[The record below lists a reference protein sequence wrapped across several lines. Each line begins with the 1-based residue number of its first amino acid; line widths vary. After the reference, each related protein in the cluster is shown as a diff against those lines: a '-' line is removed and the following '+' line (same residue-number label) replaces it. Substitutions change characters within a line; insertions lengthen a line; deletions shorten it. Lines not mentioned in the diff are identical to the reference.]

1 MFWKQLWATK
11 SLETLHKE
19 MQGENR
25 LRRVLG
31 PIGLTSL
38 GIGAII
44 GAGIFV
50 TTGEAAATRAGP
62 AVMLSFVVA
71 GLGCALAA
79 LCYAEFAAMAPVA
92 GSAYTYAYAT
102 LGELLAWIIGWDL
115 VLEYAMSCATLA
127 ADWTKYFNQ
136 LLDICFD
143 WHIPDQLSNDPFTLE
158 RMTGSFV
165 GVNLP
170 AILLMALCTVVLV
183 IGIRESVT
191 TNAILVGV
199 KLGVVLFVIGVG
211 VWYINGANWTR
222 IPPDERKITDTG
234 ELLRRKPEVAQLVPE
249 SQRHP
254 VPDGA
259 TLLKDH
265 PQIAEVVS
273 PDLLKEIKGMK
284 GEVGK
289 WGLISVFGLNHW
301 LEPLDDRYRSP
312 FLPYGLSGI
321 MVGAALVFFAYI
333 GFDAISTHSEEARRP
348 QRDVPFGI
356 LTSLAVCTVLYLAV
370 SAVLTGIQPY
380 PEIDP
385 DAGVAVAF
393 KELAKQESSPA
404 LKVSAGLI
412 AAGALAGIT
421 SVILITFLS
430 QARIFLAIARD
441 GLLPTSIFG
450 AVHPRFRTP
459 HLSTILVGVL
469 LCVVTALTPIQVLFE
484 MVNIGTLLAFTI
496 VCAAVLILRLRRPD
510 APRPFRCPAL
520 YLLAPVGIVVNL
532 LMMLFLPIDTWL
544 RLVGWLV
551 LGMLI
556 FIGYGFRHSAL
567 GQREWR
573 RANGLALESDGDVY
587 YQSESYRRRL
597 TFSLWFCVIAAV
609 AASGAIVWLLWRWF
623 AGTLGAALPDINPV
637 IVMVVAGGLEAFLL
651 LMVAVNLREWH
662 RLRASTWHA
671 PG

>member
-19 MQGENR
+19 MEGENR

-62 AVMLSFVVA
+62 AVLLSFVVA
-71 GLGCALAA
+71 GLGCAFAA
-79 LCYAEFAAMAPVA
+79 LCYAEFASMAPVA

-127 ADWTKYFNQ
+127 ADWTKYFNE
-136 LLDICFD
+136 LLEICFGKE
-143 WHIPDQLSNDPFTLE
+143 WRVPEYLSNVPFGDEPHGWL
-158 RMTGSFV
+158 
-165 GVNLP
+165 NLP
-170 AILLMALCTVVLV
+170 AVMLMALCTVVLV

-211 VWYINGANWTR
+211 VGYIHTTYWND
-222 IPPDERKITDTG
+222 IPPSKRRITDTA
-234 ELLRRKPEVAQLVPE
+234 ELLQRRPDIANLVPGWQN
-249 SQRHP
+249 SP
-254 VPDGA
+254 VPDGK
-259 TLLKDH
+259 TLLEEHPEIKD
-265 PQIAEVVS
+265 VVS
-273 PDLLKEIKGMK
+273 ADELSQIKNMK
-284 GEVGK
+284 GEVEK
-289 WGLISVFGLNHW
+289 WGLISILGLNHYI
-301 LEPLDDRYRSP
+301 EPLDDRTRSP
-312 FLPYGLSGI
+312 FMPYGLSGI

-333 GFDAISTHSEEARRP
+333 GFDAISTHSEEAQRP

-356 LTSLAVCTVLYLAV
+356 IASLIICTVLYLGV

-380 PEIDP
+380 YEIDP

-393 KELAKQESSPA
+393 KELARERSSPA
-404 LKVSAGLI
+404 LRVSAGLI

-441 GLLPTSIFG
+441 GLLPNSIFG

-459 HLSTILVGVL
+459 HLSTILVGVV
-469 LCVVTALTPIQVLFE
+469 LCVVTAFTPIQDLFY

-496 VCAAVLILRLRRPD
+496 VCAAVLILRIRRPE
-510 APRPFRCPAL
+510 APRPFRTPVL
-520 YLLAPVGIVVNL
+520 YLVAPLGIVVNL
-532 LMMLFLPIDTWL
+532 LMMLFLPLETWL

-551 LGMLI
+551 
-556 FIGYGFRHSAL
+556 IGLVIYGFYGRRHSTI
-567 GQREWR
+567 GRH
-573 RANGLALESDGDVY
+573 LA
-587 YQSESYRRRL
+587 
-597 TFSLWFCVIAAV
+597 AADDNSV
-609 AASGAIVWLLWRWF
+609 S
-623 AGTLGAALPDINPV
+623 P
-637 IVMVVAGGLEAFLL
+637 
-651 LMVAVNLREWH
+651 
-662 RLRASTWHA
+662 
-671 PG
+671 

>member
-11 SLETLHKE
+11 SLERLHKE
-19 MQGENR
+19 MLGENR

-102 LGELLAWIIGWDL
+102 LGELFAWIIGWDL

-127 ADWTKYFNQ
+127 ADWTKYFNE
-136 LLDICFD
+136 LLEISFGKE
-143 WHIPDQLSNDPFTLE
+143 WRVPPEYSNVMFG
-158 RMTGSFV
+158 TGTH
-165 GVNLP
+165 GYLNLP
-170 AILLMALCTVVLV
+170 AVFLMVICTIVLV

-191 TNAILVGV
+191 TNAILVGI
-199 KLGVVLFVIGVG
+199 KLGVVLFVIGAGIAYVHTS
-211 VWYINGANWTR
+211 YWTD
-222 IPPDERKITDTG
+222 IPPSKRKITDTADLLQQRPDIARLVSGWDRSPVPSG
-234 ELLRRKPEVAQLVPE
+234 EKLLEEHPEIAQLVTPE
-249 SQRHP
+249 ELS
-254 VPDGA
+254 
-259 TLLKDH
+259 
-265 PQIAEVVS
+265 
-273 PDLLKEIKGMK
+273 EIQHMK
-284 GEVGK
+284 GEASK
-289 WGLISVFGLNHW
+289 WGLISFLGLNHW
-301 LEPLDDRYRSP
+301 LEPLDNRVRSP
-312 FLPYGLSGI
+312 FLPYGLSGV

-348 QRDVPFGI
+348 QRDVPIGI
-356 LTSLAVCTVLYLAV
+356 IASLVICTVLYLAV

-380 PEIDP
+380 YEIDP

-393 KELAKQESSPA
+393 KELAKQRQSPA
-404 LKVSAGLI
+404 LQISAGLI
-412 AAGALAGIT
+412 SAGALAGIT

-459 HLSTILVGVL
+459 HISTILVGTL
-469 LCVVTALTPIQVLFE
+469 LCLVTAFTPIDVLFE

-496 VCAAVLILRLRRPD
+496 VCAAVLILRIRRPD
-510 APRPFRCPAL
+510 ADRPFRCPGL
-520 YLLAPVGIVVNL
+520 YLVAPLGIVINL
-532 LMMLFLPIDTWL
+532 LMMLFLPEETWL
-544 RLVGWLV
+544 RLIGWLV
-551 LGMLI
+551 LGL
-556 FIGYGFRHSAL
+556 FIYGFYGRRHSTI
-567 GQREWR
+567 GRE
-573 RANGLALESDGDVY
+573 LAGVE
-587 YQSESYRRRL
+587 QP
-597 TFSLWFCVIAAV
+597 
-609 AASGAIVWLLWRWF
+609 
-623 AGTLGAALPDINPV
+623 AGP
-637 IVMVVAGGLEAFLL
+637 
-651 LMVAVNLREWH
+651 
-662 RLRASTWHA
+662 
-671 PG
+671 

>member
-136 LLDICFD
+136 LLDICFK
-143 WHIPDQLSNDPFTLE
+143 WHVPDYLSNDPFTLE
-158 RMTGSFV
+158 RLTGSMA

-170 AILLMALCTVVLV
+170 AILVMAICTVVLV
-183 IGIRESVT
+183 IGIRESAT

-199 KLGVVLFVIGVG
+199 KIGVVLFVIGVG
-211 VWYINGANWTR
+211 VWYINPANWTG
-222 IPPDERKITDTG
+222 IPPAARKTTDTG
-234 ELLRRKPEVAQLVPE
+234 ELLRREPKIAQLVPE
-249 SQRHP
+249 SERYA

-259 TLLKDH
+259 TLLKRH
-265 PQIAEVVS
+265 PQIADIVS
-273 PDLLKEIKGMK
+273 PEELTEIKGMK
-284 GEVGK
+284 GEVDK

-301 LEPLDDRYRSP
+301 LEPLDDHYRSP

-333 GFDAISTHSEEARRP
+333 GFDAISTHSEEAKRP
-348 QRDVPFGI
+348 QRDVPLGI
-356 LTSLAVCTVLYLAV
+356 LASLVICTVLYLAV
-370 SAVLTGIQPY
+370 AAVLTGIQPY

-393 KELAKQESSPA
+393 KELAKHEESRA
-404 LKVSAGLI
+404 LHVSAGLI

-441 GLLPTSIFG
+441 GLLPNAIFG

-459 HLSTILVGVL
+459 HISTILVGVA
-469 LCVVTALTPIQVLFE
+469 LCLVTAFTPIQVLFE

-496 VCAAVLILRLRRPD
+496 VCAAVLLLRIRRPEAD
-510 APRPFRCPAL
+510 RPFRCPAL
-520 YLLAPVGIVVNL
+520 YVLAPLGIVVNL

-544 RLVGWLV
+544 RLIGWLL
-551 LGMLI
+551 LGMII

-567 GQREWR
+567 GQRQWQQ
-573 RANGLALESDGDVY
+573 ANHVGQEGDGNGY
-587 YQSESYRRRL
+587 YSSGTYCQRL
-597 TFSLWFCVIAAV
+597 RFSLWFCLIAAV
-609 AASGAIVWLLWRWF
+609 LISAAFGWLLSLWS
-623 AGTLGAALPDINPV
+623 ANTLSDVIPDINPI
-637 IVMVVAGGLEAFLL
+637 IVLLVAGGLAAFLV
-651 LMVAVNLREWH
+651 LMLALNVREWLV
-662 RLRASTWHA
+662 RRAT
-671 PG
+671 

>member
-1 MFWKQLWATK
+1 MLGQQLFAKK
-11 SLETLHKE
+11 SLETLLEE
-19 MQGENR
+19 MKGENR

-31 PIGLTSL
+31 PVGLTSL

-79 LCYAEFAAMAPVA
+79 LCYAEFASLAPVA

-127 ADWTKYFNQ
+127 ADWTKYFNE
-136 LLDICFD
+136 LLEICFGKG
-143 WHIPDQLSNDPFTLE
+143 WRVPDAFSNVMFGPPP
-158 RMTGSFV
+158 TGYL
-165 GVNLP
+165 NLP
-170 AILLMALCTVVLV
+170 AVFLMALCTVVLV

-191 TNAILVGV
+191 TNAILVGI

-211 VWYINGANWTR
+211 IAYVTPANWTT
-222 IPPDERKITDTG
+222 IPPSKRKITDTAD
-234 ELLRRKPEVAQLVPE
+234 LVQHRPDIAKLVPGWDR
-249 SQRHP
+249 SP
-254 VPDGA
+254 VPDGE
-259 TLLKDH
+259 TLLEEH
-265 PQIAEVVS
+265 PDIAQVVT
-273 PDLLKEIKGMK
+273 PEELNAIKNMK
-284 GEVGK
+284 GEASK
-289 WGLISVFGLNHW
+289 WGLISVLGLNHW
-301 LEPLDDRYRSP
+301 LEPLDNRVRSP
-312 FLPYGLSGI
+312 FFPYGLSGI

-333 GFDAISTHSEEARRP
+333 GFDAISTHAEEAKRP

-356 LTSLAVCTVLYLAV
+356 IASLVICTVLYLAV

-380 PEIDP
+380 YEIDP

-393 KELAKQESSPA
+393 KELAKQQKSWW
-404 LKVSAGLI
+404 LHISAGLI

-459 HLSTILVGVL
+459 HISTILVGAM
-469 LCVVTALTPIQVLFE
+469 LCVVTAFTPIQVLFE
-484 MVNIGTLLAFTI
+484 MVNIGTLLAFAI
-496 VCAAVLILRLRRPD
+496 VCGAVLLLRIRRPD
-510 APRPFRCPAL
+510 AERPFRCPAV
-520 YLLAPVGIVVNL
+520 YVLAPLGIAVNL
-532 LMMLFLPIDTWL
+532 LMMLFLPLATWL

-551 LGMLI
+551 VGLLI
-556 FIGYGFRHSAL
+556 YFLYGRRHS
-567 GQREWR
+567 
-573 RANGLALESDGDVY
+573 
-587 YQSESYRRRL
+587 
-597 TFSLWFCVIAAV
+597 
-609 AASGAIVWLLWRWF
+609 
-623 AGTLGAALPDINPV
+623 
-637 IVMVVAGGLEAFLL
+637 VVGKQ
-651 LMVAVNLREWH
+651 LREAVP
-662 RLRASTWHA
+662 LKAKE
-671 PG
+671 

>member
-1 MFWKQLWATK
+1 MFWKQLGATK

-143 WHIPDQLSNDPFTLE
+143 WHIPDQLSNDPFTVIDKVSGA
-158 RMTGSFV
+158 TGF
-165 GVNLP
+165 VNLP
-170 AILLMALCTVVLV
+170 AVVVMGLCTVVLV

-191 TNAILVGV
+191 MNAILVGV

-211 VWYINGANWTR
+211 CWYVNKDNWTE
-222 IPPDERKITDTG
+222 IPPSERKTTDTG
-234 ELLRRKPEVAQLVPE
+234 ELLRRRPDIAQLVPDSE
-249 SQRHP
+249 RHP
-254 VPDGA
+254 VPDGK
-259 TLLKDH
+259 TLVDRH
-265 PQIAEVVS
+265 PEIAELVS
-273 PDLLKEIKGMK
+273 AEELTDIKQMK

-289 WGLISVFGLNHW
+289 WGLISVFGLNRW
-301 LEPLDDRYRSP
+301 LQPLDDRYRGP

-333 GFDAISTHSEEARRP
+333 GFDAISTHSEEAKRP

-356 LTSLAVCTVLYLAV
+356 LASLVICTVLYLAV
-370 SAVLTGIQPY
+370 AAVLTGIQPY
-380 PEIDP
+380 PNIDP

-393 KELAKQESSPA
+393 KDLAKQQASPA

-459 HLSTILVGVL
+459 HRSTILVGIA
-469 LCVVTALTPIQVLFE
+469 LCLVTALTPIQVLFE

-496 VCAAVLILRLRRPD
+496 VCAAVLILRMRRPD

-520 YLLAPVGIVVNL
+520 YVLAPLGIVVNL
-532 LMMLFLPIDTWL
+532 LMMLFLPIETWG
-544 RLVGWLV
+544 RLVGWLL
-551 LGMLI
+551 LGLVI
-556 FIGYGFRHSAL
+556 YGFYGWRHSIL
-567 GQREWR
+567 GKQ
-573 RANGLALESDGDVY
+573 
-587 YQSESYRRRL
+587 
-597 TFSLWFCVIAAV
+597 
-609 AASGAIVWLLWRWF
+609 
-623 AGTLGAALPDINPV
+623 
-637 IVMVVAGGLEAFLL
+637 
-651 LMVAVNLREWH
+651 
-662 RLRASTWHA
+662 LRAQA
-671 PG
+671 G

>member
-19 MQGENR
+19 MEGENR

-31 PIGLTSL
+31 PVGLTSL

-71 GLGCALAA
+71 GLGCTMAA

-115 VLEYAMSCATLA
+115 ILEYAMSCATLA

-143 WHIPDQLSNDPFTLE
+143 WHIPDSLSNDPFTLE
-158 RMTGSFV
+158 TATGSMV

-183 IGIRESVT
+183 VGIRESVT
-191 TNAILVGV
+191 TNAILVAI

-211 VWYINGANWTR
+211 CWYINPDNWTK
-222 IPPDERKITDTG
+222 IPPEERKTTDTG
-234 ELLRRKPEVAQLVPE
+234 ELLRRNSEVARLVPE
-249 SQRHP
+249 SERHP
-254 VPDGA
+254 VPSGQ
-259 TLLKDH
+259 TLLRRH
-265 PQIAEVVS
+265 PEIEKVVS
-273 PDLLKEIKGMK
+273 ADELKEIKGMK
-284 GEVGK
+284 GEEGK
-289 WGLISVFGLNHW
+289 WGLISLLGLNRW
-301 LEPLDDRYRSP
+301 LEPVDDRYRGP

-333 GFDAISTHSEEARRP
+333 GFDAISTHSEEAKRP
-348 QRDVPFGI
+348 QRDVPVGI
-356 LTSLAVCTVLYLAV
+356 LASLAICTVLYLAV

-380 PEIDP
+380 PKIDP

-393 KELAKQESSPA
+393 KELAKDRASPA
-404 LKVSAGLI
+404 LKLSAGLI

-441 GLLPTSIFG
+441 GLLPHSVFG

-459 HLSTILVGVL
+459 HLSTILVGTA

-484 MVNIGTLLAFTI
+484 MVNIGTLLAFLI
-496 VCAAVLILRLRRPD
+496 VCAAVLILRIRRPD
-510 APRPFRCPAL
+510 AHRPFRCPAL
-520 YLLAPVGIVVNL
+520 YLVAPLGIAVNL

-544 RLVGWLV
+544 RLVGWL
-551 LGMLI
+551 LIGMVILV
-556 FIGYGFRHSAL
+556 GYGFRHSAL
-567 GQREWR
+567 GQRQWLQEH
-573 RANGLALESDGDVY
+573 GLSLDDSEAY
-587 YQSESYRRRL
+587 YRSPEYRRRL
-597 TFSLWFCVIAAV
+597 LFSFWFCGVGAC
-609 AASGAIVWLLWRWF
+609 ASLVLTTWLALRWH
-623 AGTLGAALPDINPV
+623 ADTLGDLFEDINPI
-637 IVMVVAGGLEAFLL
+637 IVMLLAGGTSAFLL
-651 LMVAVNLREWH
+651 LLFATNLRERI
-662 RLRASTWHA
+662 RLR
-671 PG
+671 PM

>member
-19 MQGENR
+19 MEGENR

-31 PIGLTSL
+31 PVGLTSL

-62 AVMLSFVVA
+62 GVMLSFVVA

-136 LLDICFD
+136 LLEICFGKD
-143 WHIPDQLSNDPFTLE
+143 WRVPVALSNDPFTLE
-158 RMTGSFV
+158 TMTGSLA

-170 AILLMALCTVVLV
+170 AILLMAVCTIVLV

-191 TNAILVGV
+191 TNAILVGI

-211 VWYINGANWTR
+211 IWYVKADNWTS
-222 IPPDERKITDTG
+222 IDPDRRKTTDTG
-234 ELLRRKPEVAQLVPE
+234 ELIRRQPKIAELVPAAE
-249 SQRHP
+249 RDP

-259 TLLKDH
+259 ALLKKYPEIKD
-265 PQIAEVVS
+265 IVS
-273 PDLLKEIKGMK
+273 ADELAEIKGMK
-284 GEVGK
+284 GEASK
-289 WGLISVFGLNHW
+289 WGLISLFGLNHW
-301 LEPLDDRYRSP
+301 LGPLDDRARSP

-333 GFDAISTHSEEARRP
+333 GFDAISTHSEEAKRP
-348 QRDVPFGI
+348 QRDVPIGI
-356 LTSLAVCTVLYLAV
+356 ISSLVICTVLYLAV
-370 SAVLTGIQPY
+370 AAVLTGMQPY
-380 PEIDP
+380 YEIDP

-393 KELAKQESSPA
+393 KDLANQQGNPWLQA
-404 LKVSAGLI
+404 SAGLI

-459 HLSTILVGVL
+459 HRSTILVGVL

-496 VCAAVLILRLRRPD
+496 VCAAVLILRIRRPE

-520 YLLAPVGIVVNL
+520 FVLGPLGIVVNL

-544 RLVGWLV
+544 RLIGWLV
-551 LGMLI
+551 IGMVILV
-556 FIGYGFRHSAL
+556 GYGYRHSAL
-567 GQREWR
+567 GQRQWLQDNHLSPDDADAYYRSPTYWR
-573 RANGLALESDGDVY
+573 RLL
-587 YQSESYRRRL
+587 
-597 TFSLWFCVIAAV
+597 FSLWCCLIAAC
-609 AASGAIVWLLWRWF
+609 ASIGVTAWLMWRWYKE
-623 AGTLGAALPDINPV
+623 TLGDVLADLNPV
-637 IVMVVAGGLEAFLL
+637 VVLIVAGGVSAFLL
-651 LMVAVNLREWH
+651 LMFAMNLREWT
-662 RLRASTWHA
+662 RLRAT
-671 PG
+671 

>member
-11 SLETLHKE
+11 SLEQLHKE
-19 MQGENR
+19 MLGENR

-143 WHIPDQLSNDPFTLE
+143 WHIPDHLSNDPFTLE
-158 RMTGSFV
+158 KMTGSMA

-170 AILLMALCTVVLV
+170 AILVMAVCTIVLV

-191 TNAILVGV
+191 TNAILVGI

-211 VWYINGANWTR
+211 IWYVKADNWTS
-222 IPPDERKITDTG
+222 IDPNKRKITDTG
-234 ELLRRKPEVAQLVPE
+234 ELLRQRPKIAELVPE
-249 SQRHP
+249 SARHP
-254 VPDGA
+254 VPDGE
-259 TLLKDH
+259 TLLKYH
-265 PQIAEVVS
+265 PDIGKVVS
-273 PDLLKEIKGMK
+273 ADELTEIKGMK
-284 GEVGK
+284 GEQSK
-289 WGLISVFGLNHW
+289 WGLISLVGLNHW
-301 LEPLDDRYRSP
+301 LEPLDDRARSP
-312 FLPYGLSGI
+312 FMPYGISGI

-333 GFDAISTHSEEARRP
+333 GFDAISTHSEEAKRP
-348 QRDVPFGI
+348 HRDVPFGI
-356 LTSLAVCTVLYLAV
+356 IASLVVCTVLYLAV
-370 SAVLTGIQPY
+370 AAVLTGMQPY
-380 PEIDP
+380 YEIDP

-393 KELAKQESSPA
+393 KELAKEKNNLW
-404 LKVSAGLI
+404 LKASAGLI
-412 AAGALAGIT
+412 AGGALAGIT

-459 HLSTILVGVL
+459 HRSTILVGTL
-469 LCVVTALTPIQVLFE
+469 LCLVTAFTPIQVLFE

-496 VCAAVLILRLRRPD
+496 VCAAVLILRIRRPE
-510 APRPFRCPAL
+510 APRPFRTPAL
-520 YLLAPVGIVVNL
+520 FILAPLGILVNL
-532 LMMLFLPIDTWL
+532 LMMLFLPLDTWL

-551 LGMLI
+551 LGLVI
-556 FIGYGFRHSAL
+556 YGFYGRRHSTIGRQMA
-567 GQREWR
+567 GRE
-573 RANGLALESDGDVY
+573 
-587 YQSESYRRRL
+587 Q
-597 TFSLWFCVIAAV
+597 I
-609 AASGAIVWLLWRWF
+609 
-623 AGTLGAALPDINPV
+623 
-637 IVMVVAGGLEAFLL
+637 
-651 LMVAVNLREWH
+651 
-662 RLRASTWHA
+662 
-671 PG
+671 

>member
-19 MQGENR
+19 MEGENR

-62 AVMLSFVVA
+62 GVMLSFVVA

-127 ADWTKYFNQ
+127 ADWTKYFNE
-136 LLDICFD
+136 LLEICFGQD
-143 WHIPDQLSNDPFTLE
+143 WRVPPHLSADLFTVID
-158 RMTGSFV
+158 RTTGAH
-165 GVNLP
+165 GWVNLP
-170 AILLMALCTVVLV
+170 AVVVMALCTVVLV

-191 TNAILVGV
+191 MNAILVGV

-211 VWYINGANWTR
+211 CAYINSANWTG

-234 ELLRRKPEVAQLVPE
+234 ELLRRKPEVAQFVPE
-249 SQRHP
+249 SERHP
-254 VPDGA
+254 VPDGK
-259 TLLKDH
+259 TLLREH
-265 PQIAEVVS
+265 PEIEGVVS
-273 PDLLKEIKGMK
+273 PEELTDIKGMK
-284 GEVGK
+284 SEVEK
-289 WGLISVFGLNHW
+289 WGLISVLGLHHW

-321 MVGAALVFFAYI
+321 MAGAALVFFAYI

-356 LTSLAVCTVLYLAV
+356 LASLAVCTVLYLAV

-393 KELAKQESSPA
+393 KELARRESSPA

-441 GLLPTSIFG
+441 GLLPRSVFG

-459 HLSTILVGVL
+459 HLSTILVGIA
-469 LCVVTALTPIQVLFE
+469 LCVVTALTPIQVLFD

-496 VCAAVLILRLRRPD
+496 VCAAVLILRLRRPE
-510 APRPFRCPAL
+510 AQRPFRCPAV
-520 YLLAPVGIVVNL
+520 YVLAPLGIAVNL
-532 LMMLFLPIDTWL
+532 FMMLFLSLETWL
-544 RLVGWLV
+544 RLVVWLV
-551 LGMLI
+551 IGLVI
-556 FIGYGFRHSAL
+556 YFGYGRRHSTIGRQL
-567 GQREWR
+567 
-573 RANGLALESDGDVY
+573 
-587 YQSESYRRRL
+587 
-597 TFSLWFCVIAAV
+597 
-609 AASGAIVWLLWRWF
+609 SG
-623 AGTLGAALPDINPV
+623 G
-637 IVMVVAGGLEAFLL
+637 
-651 LMVAVNLREWH
+651 
-662 RLRASTWHA
+662 
-671 PG
+671 

>member
-19 MQGENR
+19 MEGENR

-71 GLGCALAA
+71 GLGCTLAA
-79 LCYAEFAAMAPVA
+79 LCYAEFAALAPVA

-127 ADWTKYFNQ
+127 ADWTKYFNE
-136 LLDICFD
+136 LLEICFGEE
-143 WHIPDQLSNDPFTLE
+143 WRVPAEFSNVMFGPEPHGYL
-158 RMTGSFV
+158 
-165 GVNLP
+165 NLP
-170 AILLMALCTVVLV
+170 AILLMAGCTVVLV

-191 TNAILVGV
+191 TNAILVGI
-199 KLGVVLFVIGVG
+199 KLGVVLFVIGAGIAYVHTS
-211 VWYINGANWTR
+211 YWTE
-222 IPPDERKITDTG
+222 IDPSDRKITDTV
-234 ELLRRKPEVAQLVPE
+234 ELLQRRPDIAKLVPGWE
-249 SQRHP
+249 NSP
-254 VPDGA
+254 VPDGE
-259 TLLKDH
+259 TLLEEH
-265 PQIAEVVS
+265 PDIAQVVT
-273 PDLLKEIKGMK
+273 PEELTKIKNMK
-284 GEVGK
+284 GETAK
-289 WGLISVFGLNHW
+289 WGLISFLGLNHW
-301 LEPLDDRYRSP
+301 LEPLDDRARSP
-312 FLPYGLSGI
+312 FMPYGLSGI

-333 GFDAISTHSEEARRP
+333 GFDAISTHAEEAKRP

-356 LTSLAVCTVLYLAV
+356 LASLIICTVLYLAV

-380 PEIDP
+380 YKIDP

-393 KELAKQESSPA
+393 KELAKEHKSKA
-404 LKVSAGLI
+404 LQVSAGFI
-412 AAGALAGIT
+412 SAGALAGIT

-459 HLSTILVGVL
+459 HVSTILVGVL
-469 LCVVTALTPIQVLFE
+469 LCVVTAFTPIQVLFE

-496 VCAAVLILRLRRPD
+496 VCAAVLLLRLRRPD

-520 YLLAPVGIVVNL
+520 YVVAPLGIIVNL

-551 LGMLI
+551 LGLLI
-556 FIGYGFRHSAL
+556 YGFYGRRHSTI
-567 GQREWR
+567 GRQM
-573 RANGLALESDGDVY
+573 
-587 YQSESYRRRL
+587 
-597 TFSLWFCVIAAV
+597 AA
-609 AASGAIVWLLWRWF
+609 RQ
-623 AGTLGAALPDINPV
+623 GTPV
-637 IVMVVAGGLEAFLL
+637 
-651 LMVAVNLREWH
+651 
-662 RLRASTWHA
+662 
-671 PG
+671 

>member
-136 LLDICFD
+136 LLDICFK
-143 WHIPDQLSNDPFTLE
+143 WHVPDYLSNDPFTLE
-158 RMTGSFV
+158 RMTGSMA

-170 AILLMALCTVVLV
+170 AILIMAICTVVLV
-183 IGIRESVT
+183 IGIRESAT

-199 KLGVVLFVIGVG
+199 KIGVVLFVIGVG
-211 VWYINGANWTR
+211 VWYINPANWTG
-222 IPPDERKITDTG
+222 IPPAARKTTDTG
-234 ELLRRKPEVAQLVPE
+234 ELLRREPKIAQLVPE
-249 SQRHP
+249 SERRSAP
-254 VPDGA
+254 EGA
-259 TLLKDH
+259 TLLKRY
-265 PQIAEVVS
+265 PQIADVVS
-273 PDLLKEIKGMK
+273 AEELTEIKGMK
-284 GEVGK
+284 GEVDK

-301 LEPLDDRYRSP
+301 LEPLDDHYRSP

-333 GFDAISTHSEEARRP
+333 GFDAISTHSEEAKRP
-348 QRDVPFGI
+348 QRDVPLGI
-356 LTSLAVCTVLYLAV
+356 LASLIICTVLYLAV
-370 SAVLTGIQPY
+370 AAVLTGIQPY

-393 KELAKQESSPA
+393 KELAKHEESRA
-404 LKVSAGLI
+404 LHVSAGLI

-441 GLLPTSIFG
+441 GLLPNAIFG

-459 HLSTILVGVL
+459 HISTILVGVAL
-469 LCVVTALTPIQVLFE
+469 VLVTAFTPIQVLFE

-496 VCAAVLILRLRRPD
+496 VCAAVLLLRIRRPEAD
-510 APRPFRCPAL
+510 RPFRCPAL
-520 YLLAPVGIVVNL
+520 YVLAPLGIVVNL

-544 RLVGWLV
+544 RLIGWLL
-551 LGMLI
+551 LGMII

-567 GQREWR
+567 GQRQWQQ
-573 RANGLALESDGDVY
+573 ANHVGLEGIGNGY
-587 YQSESYRRRL
+587 YSSGTYRQRL
-597 TFSLWFCVIAAV
+597 RFSLWFCLIAAV
-609 AASGAIVWLLWRWF
+609 VISAAFGWLLSLWS
-623 AGTLGAALPDINPV
+623 ANTLSDVIPDINPI
-637 IVMVVAGGLEAFLL
+637 IVLLVVGGLAAFLVLMLALNVREL
-651 LMVAVNLREWH
+651 LVRQA
-662 RLRASTWHA
+662 T
-671 PG
+671 

>member
-1 MFWKQLWATK
+1 MFWQQLWATK

-31 PIGLTSL
+31 PVGLTSL

-136 LLDICFD
+136 LLDISFG
-143 WHIPDQLSNDPFTLE
+143 WHVPDHLSNDPFTVIDKV
-158 RMTGSFV
+158 TGAT
-165 GVNLP
+165 GWVNLP
-170 AILLMALCTVVLV
+170 AIIVMGLCTVVLV

-199 KLGVVLFVIGVG
+199 KLGVVLFVIAVG
-211 VWYINGANWTR
+211 IWYISPANWTS
-222 IPPDERKITDTG
+222 IPPEQRKTTDTG
-234 ELLRRKPEVAQLVPE
+234 ELLRRNPELAALVPE
-249 SQRHP
+249 SERHP
-254 VPDGA
+254 VPDGK
-259 TLLKDH
+259 TLVERH
-265 PQIAEVVS
+265 PEIARLVS
-273 PDLLKEIKGMK
+273 AEELTDIKELK

-289 WGLISVFGLNHW
+289 WGLISVFGLNQW
-301 LEPLDDRYRSP
+301 LEPLDDHYRSP

-356 LTSLAVCTVLYLAV
+356 LTSLVICTVLYLAV
-370 SAVLTGIQPY
+370 AAVLTGIQPY

-393 KELAKQESSPA
+393 RHLAKQESSWA
-404 LKVSAGLI
+404 LHLSAGLI

-441 GLLPTSIFG
+441 GLLPQSIFG

-459 HLSTILVGVL
+459 HISTILVGVAL
-469 LCVVTALTPIQVLFE
+469 ILVTALTPIQVLFE

-496 VCAAVLILRLRRPD
+496 VCAAVLLLRVRRPE
-510 APRPFRCPAL
+510 APRPFRCPAV
-520 YLLAPVGIVVNL
+520 YVLAPLGIVVNL

-544 RLVGWLV
+544 RLVGWLL
-551 LGMLI
+551 LGMVIL
-556 FIGYGFRHSAL
+556 IGYGFRHSAL
-567 GQREWR
+567 GQRQWR
-573 RANGLALESDGDVY
+573 QANGLALEGQDDAY
-587 YQSESYRRRL
+587 YGSPTYRGRL
-597 TFSLWFCVIAAV
+597 LFSLWFCLIATVV
-609 AASGAIVWLLWRWF
+609 ATAGLGWVLWRW
-623 AGTLGAALPDINPV
+623 LGGSLGNVLADINPV
-637 IVMVVAGGLEAFLL
+637 IVLLIAGGLDAFLIL
-651 LMVAVNLREWH
+651 LLAVNLREWL
-662 RLRASTWHA
+662 RLRVSA
-671 PG
+671 